1 MNRFEL
7 KQAFW
12 AKDHIQSS
20 LRRRA
25 RRSEESTRVLWA
37 PREAREAGRAFEG
50 ETLSGKRRK
59 NRSGFYD
66 IDTFNKSP
74 NESFAPQDESFS
86 LGGKGRSGDA
96 GSKTHVP

>member
-1 MNRFEL
+1 MRSKTPSGSRGCPRREI
-7 KQAFW
+7 
-12 AKDHIQSS
+12 AKPGE
-20 LRRRA
+20 RA
-25 RRSEESTRVLWA
+25 Q
-37 PREAREAGRAFEG
+37 G

-74 NESFAPQDESFS
+74 NESFARQDESFS

-96 GSKTHVP
+96 GRKTHFP